1 MTGLEKIK
9 DRILDEARA
18 EAEKRMRTA
27 EEEAKTLIADAEADA
42 ERTKKEI
49 SEKSAKDVAVYREKI
64 SSSIELQRRNS
75 ILKAKQELISG
86 ILEAAETEID
96 ELPADEYFELMLK
109 LAEKKSQAKAGE
121 IGFSERDLERLPSDY
136 EAKLNAAVGRRGG
149 SLRISEKPIKI
160 KNGFILVYGDI
171 EENCALEALFTE
183 RKDELSDIAR
193 KLLFP

>member
-9 DRILDEARA
+9 DRILDEART
-18 EAEKRMRTA
+18 ESEERMRAA
-27 EEEAKTLIADAEADA
+27 EEEAQKLIAEAEADA
-42 ERTKKEI
+42 EKTKKEM
-49 SEKSAKDVAVYREKI
+49 SEKSDKEIAAYREKI

-86 ILEAAETEID
+86 ILEDAETEID
-96 ELPADEYFELMLK
+96 EMPADEYFALMLK
-109 LAEKKSQAKAGE
+109 LAEKQAQPKAGE
-121 IGFSERDLERLPSDY
+121 IRFSARDLERLPSDY
-136 EAKLNAAVGRRGG
+136 EAELNAAAGRTGG
-149 SLRISEKPIKI
+149 SLKISEKPIKI

-171 EENCALEALFTE
+171 EENCTLEALFAE